1 MSLYRTSAD
10 SIAREAMSPMKRVL
24 SMGDVAYM
32 QNDGDDSGGTFTQP
46 RRRGKRSKK
55 GSTIAD
61 NLSNSVIDA
70 PTQSTQL
77 TQCTT
82 VETPPPVGQSDLY
95 KRVEELL
102 STVRSQQEA
111 INTLPAK
118 LNFML
123 SFLGI
128 ADDECKETAGAVKT
142 AELPI
147 NPSESQSQTVQ
158 TSPVPVRVATYAST
172 VGAHAL
178 QGTRSGAPVYRQLS
192 NFRDV
197 VAAAVSAEQRSRE
210 RRAKSLIVS
219 GLAPSADTTDKVH
232 FKRLCMM
239 ELGIEPSVVFTRR
252 LGNDASRVRPLL
264 VSLPTEKDVLAIMN
278 NAKMLRRS
286 DSARSVY
293 INRNLSKEEARLA
306 YEARYRRR
314 ERQQQSQD
322 RRRQYESPKASL
334 SAGAT
339 EFVSTI
345 AAAAMPVAAAAVV
358 PGGASDDDTLSG
370 RHR

>member
-1 MSLYRTSAD
+1 
-10 SIAREAMSPMKRVL
+10 
-24 SMGDVAYM
+24 MGDIAYM

-55 GSTIAD
+55 SSAIAD
-61 NLSNSVIDA
+61 NFPIPVADA
-70 PTQSTQL
+70 PTQSTQP

-82 VETPPPVGQSDLY
+82 AGTPSPVRQSDLL

-111 INTLPAK
+111 INTLSAK

-123 SFLGI
+123 SFPGI
-128 ADDECKETAGAVKT
+128 ADDECKETVSGVTT

-147 NPSESQSQTVQ
+147 RPSESQSQTVQ
-158 TSPVPVRVATYAST
+158 VSPAPVHVATYAST

-178 QGTRSGAPVYRQLS
+178 QGTRSGAPVCRQPS

-210 RRAKSLIVS
+210 RRAKSRIVS

-239 ELGIEPSVVFTRR
+239 ELGIEPTVVFTRR
-252 LGNDASRVRPLL
+252 LGSDAGRVRPLL
-264 VSLPTEKDVLAIMN
+264 V
-278 NAKMLRRS
+278 
-286 DSARSVY
+286 
-293 INRNLSKEEARLA
+293 
-306 YEARYRRR
+306 
-314 ERQQQSQD
+314 
-322 RRRQYESPKASL
+322 
-334 SAGAT
+334 
-339 EFVSTI
+339 
-345 AAAAMPVAAAAVV
+345 
-358 PGGASDDDTLSG
+358 
-370 RHR
+370 